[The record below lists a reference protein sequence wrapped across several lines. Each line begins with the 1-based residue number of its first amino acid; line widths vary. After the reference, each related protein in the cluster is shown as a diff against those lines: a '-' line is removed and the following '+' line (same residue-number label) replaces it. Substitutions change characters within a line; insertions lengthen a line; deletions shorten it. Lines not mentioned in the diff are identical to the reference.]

1 MTNLTNLSPAEFRRL
16 VRTGDFT
23 SPTSGYCPGYTQANL
38 VIVPQRYAYDFL
50 LLAQRNP
57 RPCPVLEV
65 SDAGSRGLTNFA
77 TDVDLANDF
86 PKYRVYRGGAK

>member
-38 VIVPQRYAYDFL
+38 VSS
-50 LLAQRNP
+50 RN
-57 RPCPVLEV
+57 VT
-65 SDAGSRGLTNFA
+65 LTTSCYWPSGIHAPARF
-77 TDVDLANDF
+77 
-86 PKYRVYRGGAK
+86 

>member
-16 VRTGDFT
+16 ARTGDFT

-57 RPCPVLEV
+57 RP
-65 SDAGSRGLTNFA
+65 
-77 TDVDLANDF
+77 
-86 PKYRVYRGGAK
+86 